1 MKKVTKNLVAFFLN
15 YYPKDKVLMIE
26 INKFLKNEKILLL
39 SLLSIVSFNSFS
51 QNRKQLGNKLKSFS
65 AEQIATLQ
73 TKKLTLSL
81 DLNLKQQNE
90 IFNVFLEEVK
100 LKKTKRGEINERK
113 SNSMEGLSS
122 EEIFDMMNEKLDHQ
136 IALNNK
142 MKTILNKDQF
152 LVWQE
157 LKTRENRGRRKKS
170 A

>member
-1 MKKVTKNLVAFFLN
+1 MKKLLV
-15 YYPKDKVLMIE
+15 
-26 INKFLKNEKILLL
+26 L
-39 SLLSIVSFNSFS
+39 SLLFIVSFNSFS

-73 TKKLTLSL
+73 TKKMTLSL

-100 LKKTKRGEINERK
+100 FKKTKRGEINERK
-113 SNSMEGLSS
+113 NNSKEGLSS

-136 IALNNK
+136 IAFNNK
-142 MKTILNKDQF
+142 VKTILNKDQF

-157 LKTRENRGRRKKS
+157 FKIREKRGKRRKS
-170 A
+170 V

>member
-1 MKKVTKNLVAFFLN
+1 M
-15 YYPKDKVLMIE
+15 
-26 INKFLKNEKILLL
+26 NKFLNMKKLLVL
-39 SLLSIVSFNSFS
+39 SLLFIVSFNSFS

-73 TKKLTLSL
+73 TKKMTLSL

-100 LKKTKRGEINERK
+100 FKKTKRGEINERK
-113 SNSMEGLSS
+113 NNSKEGLSS

-136 IALNNK
+136 IAFNNK
-142 MKTILNKDQF
+142 VKTILNKDQF

-157 LKTRENRGRRKKS
+157 FKIREKRGKRRKS
-170 A
+170 V

>member
-1 MKKVTKNLVAFFLN
+1 M
-15 YYPKDKVLMIE
+15 
-26 INKFLKNEKILLL
+26 NKFLNMKKLLVL
-39 SLLSIVSFNSFS
+39 SLLFIVSFNSFS

-73 TKKLTLSL
+73 TKKMTLSL

-100 LKKTKRGEINERK
+100 FKKTKRGEINERNN
-113 SNSMEGLSS
+113 NSKEGLSS

-136 IALNNK
+136 IAFNNK
-142 MKTILNKDQF
+142 VKTILNKDQF

-157 LKTRENRGRRKKS
+157 FKIREKRGKRRKS
-170 A
+170 V

>member
-1 MKKVTKNLVAFFLN
+1 MK
-15 YYPKDKVLMIE
+15 
-26 INKFLKNEKILLL
+26 KILLL
-39 SLLSIVSFNSFS
+39 SLLSIVCFNSFS

-90 IFNVFLEEVK
+90 IFNLFLEEVK
-100 LKKTKRGEINERK
+100 FKKTKRGEINERK

-142 MKTILNKDQF
+142 MKTILNKEQF
-152 LVWQE
+152 LIWQE

>member
-1 MKKVTKNLVAFFLN
+1 MAFFKLLFLF
-15 YYPKDKVLMIE
+15 KVLTIE
-26 INKFLKNEKILLL
+26 MNKFLNMKKLLVL
-39 SLLSIVSFNSFS
+39 SLLFIVSFNSFS

-73 TKKLTLSL
+73 TKKMTLSL

-100 LKKTKRGEINERK
+100 FKKTKRGEINERK
-113 SNSMEGLSS
+113 NNSKEGLSS

-136 IALNNK
+136 IAFNNK
-142 MKTILNKDQF
+142 VKTILNKDQF

-157 LKTRENRGRRKKS
+157 FKIREKRGKRRKS
-170 A
+170 V

>member
-1 MKKVTKNLVAFFLN
+1 MKKLLV
-15 YYPKDKVLMIE
+15 
-26 INKFLKNEKILLL
+26 L
-39 SLLSIVSFNSFS
+39 SLLFIVSFNSFS

-73 TKKLTLSL
+73 TKKMTLSL

-90 IFNVFLEEVK
+90 IFNVCLEEVK
-100 LKKTKRGEINERK
+100 FKKTKRGEINERK
-113 SNSMEGLSS
+113 NNSKEGLSS
-122 EEIFDMMNEKLDHQ
+122 EEIFDMMIEKLDHQ

-157 LKTRENRGRRKKS
+157 IKNKQNKGKRKKTV
-170 A
+170 

>member
-1 MKKVTKNLVAFFLN
+1 MKKLLV
-15 YYPKDKVLMIE
+15 
-26 INKFLKNEKILLL
+26 L
-39 SLLSIVSFNSFS
+39 SLLFIVSFNSFS

-73 TKKLTLSL
+73 TKKMTLSL

-100 LKKTKRGEINERK
+100 FKKTKRGEINERK
-113 SNSMEGLSS
+113 NNSKEGLSS

-157 LKTRENRGRRKKS
+157 IKNKQNKGKRKKTVYKKER
-170 A
+170 

>member
-1 MKKVTKNLVAFFLN
+1 MKKLLV
-15 YYPKDKVLMIE
+15 
-26 INKFLKNEKILLL
+26 L
-39 SLLSIVSFNSFS
+39 SLLFIVSFNSFS

-73 TKKLTLSL
+73 TKKMTLSL

-90 IFNVFLEEVK
+90 IFNVCLEEVK
-100 LKKTKRGEINERK
+100 FKKTKRGEINERK
-113 SNSMEGLSS
+113 NNSKEGLSS

-157 LKTRENRGRRKKS
+157 IKNKQNKGKRKKTVYKKER
-170 A
+170 

>member
-1 MKKVTKNLVAFFLN
+1 MKKLLV
-15 YYPKDKVLMIE
+15 
-26 INKFLKNEKILLL
+26 L
-39 SLLSIVSFNSFS
+39 SLLFIVSFNSFS

-73 TKKLTLSL
+73 TKKMTLSL

-100 LKKTKRGEINERK
+100 FKKTKRGEINERK
-113 SNSMEGLSS
+113 NNSKEGLSS

-157 LKTRENRGRRKKS
+157 IKNKQNKGKRKKTL
-170 A
+170 

>member
-1 MKKVTKNLVAFFLN
+1 MKKLLV
-15 YYPKDKVLMIE
+15 
-26 INKFLKNEKILLL
+26 L
-39 SLLSIVSFNSFS
+39 SLLFIVSFNSFS

-73 TKKLTLSL
+73 TKKMTLSL

-90 IFNVFLEEVK
+90 IFNVCLEEVK
-100 LKKTKRGEINERK
+100 FKKTKRGEINERK
-113 SNSMEGLSS
+113 NNSKEGLSS

-157 LKTRENRGRRKKS
+157 IKNKQNKGKRKKTV
-170 A
+170 

>member
-1 MKKVTKNLVAFFLN
+1 MK
-15 YYPKDKVLMIE
+15 
-26 INKFLKNEKILLL
+26 KILLL

-73 TKKLTLSL
+73 TKKMTLSL

-90 IFNVFLEEVK
+90 IFNVFIEEIEF
-100 LKKTKRGEINERK
+100 KKTKRGEINERK
-113 SNSMEGLSS
+113 NNSKEGLSS
-122 EEIFDMMNEKLDHQ
+122 EEIFNMMNEKLDHQ

-157 LKTRENRGRRKKS
+157 IKNKQNKGKRKKTV
-170 A
+170 

>member
-1 MKKVTKNLVAFFLN
+1 MKKLLV
-15 YYPKDKVLMIE
+15 
-26 INKFLKNEKILLL
+26 L
-39 SLLSIVSFNSFS
+39 SLLFIVSFNSFS

-73 TKKLTLSL
+73 TKKMTLSL

-100 LKKTKRGEINERK
+100 FKKIKRGEINERK
-113 SNSMEGLSS
+113 NNSKEGLSS

-157 LKTRENRGRRKKS
+157 FKIREKRGKLRKS
-170 A
+170 V

>member
-1 MKKVTKNLVAFFLN
+1 MKKLLV
-15 YYPKDKVLMIE
+15 
-26 INKFLKNEKILLL
+26 L
-39 SLLSIVSFNSFS
+39 SLLFIVSFNSFS

-73 TKKLTLSL
+73 TKKMTLSL

-100 LKKTKRGEINERK
+100 FKKTKRGEINERK
-113 SNSMEGLSS
+113 NNSKEGLSS
-122 EEIFDMMNEKLDHQ
+122 EEIFDMMNEKVDHQ

-142 MKTILNKDQF
+142 MKTILNKDQV

-157 LKTRENRGRRKKS
+157 IKNKQNKGKRKKTL
-170 A
+170 

>member
-1 MKKVTKNLVAFFLN
+1 MKKLLV
-15 YYPKDKVLMIE
+15 
-26 INKFLKNEKILLL
+26 L
-39 SLLSIVSFNSFS
+39 SLLFIVSFNSFS

-73 TKKLTLSL
+73 TKKMTLSL

-90 IFNVFLEEVK
+90 IFNVCLEEVK
-100 LKKTKRGEINERK
+100 FKKTKRGEINERK
-113 SNSMEGLSS
+113 NNSKEGLSS

-157 LKTRENRGRRKKS
+157 IKNKQNKGKRKKTL
-170 A
+170 

>member
-1 MKKVTKNLVAFFLN
+1 MK
-15 YYPKDKVLMIE
+15 
-26 INKFLKNEKILLL
+26 KILLL
-39 SLLSIVSFNSFS
+39 SLLSIVCFNSFS
-51 QNRKQLGNKLKSFS
+51 QNKKQLGNKLKSFS

-73 TKKLTLSL
+73 TKKLVLSL

-100 LKKTKRGEINERK
+100 FKKTKRGEINERK
-113 SNSMEGLSS
+113 SNSKEGLSS
-122 EEIFDMMNEKLDHQ
+122 DEIFDMMNEKLDHQ

-142 MKTILNKDQF
+142 MKTILNKEQF

-157 LKTRENRGRRKKS
+157 LKTRKNRGRRKKS

>member
-1 MKKVTKNLVAFFLN
+1 MKKLLV
-15 YYPKDKVLMIE
+15 
-26 INKFLKNEKILLL
+26 L
-39 SLLSIVSFNSFS
+39 SLLFIVSFNSFS

-73 TKKLTLSL
+73 TKKMTLSL

-100 LKKTKRGEINERK
+100 FKKIKRGEINERK
-113 SNSMEGLSS
+113 NNSKEGLSS

-136 IALNNK
+136 IALNTK

-157 LKTRENRGRRKKS
+157 FKIREKRGKRRKS
-170 A
+170 V

>member
-1 MKKVTKNLVAFFLN
+1 M
-15 YYPKDKVLMIE
+15 
-26 INKFLKNEKILLL
+26 NKFLNMKKLLVL
-39 SLLSIVSFNSFS
+39 SLLFIVSFNSFS

-100 LKKTKRGEINERK
+100 YKKTKRGEINERK
-113 SNSMEGLSS
+113 SNSKKRLSS

-142 MKTILNKDQF
+142 IKTILNKDQF
-152 LVWQE
+152 LIWQE
-157 LKTRENRGRRKKS
+157 IKNKHNRGKQKKPL
-170 A
+170 

>member
-1 MKKVTKNLVAFFLN
+1 MKKLLV
-15 YYPKDKVLMIE
+15 
-26 INKFLKNEKILLL
+26 L
-39 SLLSIVSFNSFS
+39 SLLFIVSFNSFS

-73 TKKLTLSL
+73 TKKMTLSL
-81 DLNLKQQNE
+81 NLNLKQQNE
-90 IFNVFLEEVK
+90 IFNVCLEEVK
-100 LKKTKRGEINERK
+100 FKKTKRGEINERK
-113 SNSMEGLSS
+113 NNSKEGLSS

-157 LKTRENRGRRKKS
+157 IKNKQNKGKRKKTV
-170 A
+170 

>member
-1 MKKVTKNLVAFFLN
+1 MKKLLV
-15 YYPKDKVLMIE
+15 
-26 INKFLKNEKILLL
+26 L
-39 SLLSIVSFNSFS
+39 SLLFIVSFNSFS

-65 AEQIATLQ
+65 AEQIATLK
-73 TKKLTLSL
+73 TKKMTLSL

-100 LKKTKRGEINERK
+100 FKKIKRGEINERK
-113 SNSMEGLSS
+113 NNSKEGLSS

-157 LKTRENRGRRKKS
+157 FKIREKRGKLRKS
-170 A
+170 V

>member
-1 MKKVTKNLVAFFLN
+1 MKKLLV
-15 YYPKDKVLMIE
+15 
-26 INKFLKNEKILLL
+26 L
-39 SLLSIVSFNSFS
+39 SLLFIVSFNSFS

-73 TKKLTLSL
+73 TKKMTLSL

-90 IFNVFLEEVK
+90 IFNVFLEEIK
-100 LKKTKRGEINERK
+100 FKKTKRGEINERK
-113 SNSMEGLSS
+113 NNSKEGLSS

-136 IALNNK
+136 IALKNK

-157 LKTRENRGRRKKS
+157 FKIREKKGKPRKS
-170 A
+170 F

>member
-1 MKKVTKNLVAFFLN
+1 MKKLLV
-15 YYPKDKVLMIE
+15 
-26 INKFLKNEKILLL
+26 L
-39 SLLSIVSFNSFS
+39 SLLFIVSFNSFS

-73 TKKLTLSL
+73 TKKMTLSL

-100 LKKTKRGEINERK
+100 FKKTKRGEINERK
-113 SNSMEGLSS
+113 NNSKEGLSS
-122 EEIFDMMNEKLDHQ
+122 KEIFDMMNEKLDHQ

-157 LKTRENRGRRKKS
+157 IKNKQNKGKRKKTL
-170 A
+170 

>member
-1 MKKVTKNLVAFFLN
+1 MKKLLV
-15 YYPKDKVLMIE
+15 
-26 INKFLKNEKILLL
+26 L
-39 SLLSIVSFNSFS
+39 SLLFIVSFNSFS

-73 TKKLTLSL
+73 TKKMTLSL

-100 LKKTKRGEINERK
+100 FKKTKRGEINERK
-113 SNSMEGLSS
+113 NNSKEGLSS

-157 LKTRENRGRRKKS
+157 IKNKQNKGKRKKTV
-170 A
+170 

>member
-1 MKKVTKNLVAFFLN
+1 MKKLLV
-15 YYPKDKVLMIE
+15 
-26 INKFLKNEKILLL
+26 L
-39 SLLSIVSFNSFS
+39 SLLFIVSFNSFS

-73 TKKLTLSL
+73 TKKMTLSL

-90 IFNVFLEEVK
+90 IFNVFLEEIRF
-100 LKKTKRGEINERK
+100 KKTKRGKINERK
-113 SNSMEGLSS
+113 NNSKEGLSS

-157 LKTRENRGRRKKS
+157 IKNKQNKGKRKKTV
-170 A
+170 

>member
-1 MKKVTKNLVAFFLN
+1 
-15 YYPKDKVLMIE
+15 MIE
-26 INKFLKNEKILLL
+26 INKYLKMKKILLL

-90 IFNVFLEEVK
+90 IFNLFLEEVK
-100 LKKTKRGEINERK
+100 FKKTKRGEINERK

-152 LVWQE
+152 LIWQE

>member
-1 MKKVTKNLVAFFLN
+1 MKKLLV
-15 YYPKDKVLMIE
+15 
-26 INKFLKNEKILLL
+26 L
-39 SLLSIVSFNSFS
+39 SLLFIVSFNSFS

-73 TKKLTLSL
+73 TKKMTLSL

-90 IFNVFLEEVK
+90 IFNVFLEEIK
-100 LKKTKRGEINERK
+100 FKKTKRGEINERK
-113 SNSMEGLSS
+113 NNSKEGLSS
-122 EEIFDMMNEKLDHQ
+122 EEIFNMMNEKLDHQ

-157 LKTRENRGRRKKS
+157 IKNKQNKGKRKKTV
-170 A
+170 